1 MYIHMYIMAKT
12 IMVSDNVY
20 EKLKSIKEKENKS
33 YSDVIIEL
41 VNIKK
46 MKKLKYLEKFFGI
59 LKEDKEYDRIMKEIN
74 KSWDRWTKR
83 YA

>member
-1 MYIHMYIMAKT
+1 MYIMAKT